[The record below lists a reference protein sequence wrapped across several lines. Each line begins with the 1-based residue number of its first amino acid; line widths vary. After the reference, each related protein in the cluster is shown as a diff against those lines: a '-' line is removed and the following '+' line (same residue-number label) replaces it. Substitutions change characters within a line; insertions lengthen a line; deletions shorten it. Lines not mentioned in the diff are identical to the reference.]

1 MSEVRSFNGLRYALV
16 TAGGTC
22 VAIDEMRMIANR
34 SEGDFG
40 VAIANAL
47 AARGVP
53 VVLLISRLGYY
64 KFRGGLINS
73 NVIVV
78 QYLMFEEY
86 VDAITQIVT
95 DHGQPA
101 YAFSAAAV
109 SDFGVEHMVEGKI
122 SSSDGLPNIPFV
134 ELPKV
139 LKTWRKLFGLTC
151 KIVGFKFLS
160 RKNSTN
166 VDLFTAAWDQNVSA
180 HLDLTVGNFKE
191 EIGDGKHPVY
201 LVNPEGWVHHIPGDR
216 VYVAQQIVD
225 YVLGKGRAFD
235 LDPPESWAPVIR
247 SATVRL
253 RSRDSDRILMLLRAN
268 STVYGDTW
276 SNLGGRQEPAD
287 FDRVPVPEHV
297 NSLLRQRVADWNTA
311 ARELYEE
318 SGETID
324 LRDIV
329 LPSEQAR
336 VHYTCVV
343 KKTTGERRYY
353 CVVCFP
359 VDIDGEPECAIP
371 EGEGTEIR
379 WIDASEART
388 LTMGPATRRALEETW
403 PSFNS

>member
-1 MSEVRSFNGLRYALV
+1 MSEERSFKGQRYALV

-73 NVIVV
+73 NVMVV
-78 QYLMFEEY
+78 PYLMFEEY

-122 SSSDGLPNIPFV
+122 SSSDGLPKIPFV

-139 LKTWRKLFGLTC
+139 LKTWRKLFGSAC

-201 LVNPEGWVHHIPGDR
+201 LVNPEGWVSHVPGDR
-216 VYVAQQIVD
+216 TYVAQQIVQ
-225 YVLGKGRAFD
+225 YVLSDGYAFIFNS
-235 LDPPESWAPVIR
+235 PETWTKVIR
-247 SATVRL
+247 SSSMCL
-253 RSRDSDRILMLLRAN
+253 RSRHTNRVLMLLRTG
-268 STVYGDTW
+268 STVFGNMW
-276 SNLGGRQEPAD
+276 SNLGGRQDEEDLAAVNEGGLDPAD
-287 FDRVPVPEHV
+287 
-297 NSLLRQRVADWNTA
+297 RQLKADWITA
-311 ARELYEE
+311 TREVYEE
-318 SGETID
+318 SGKQID
-324 LRDIV
+324 LRGH
-329 LPSEQAR
+329 LRPAAPPS
-336 VHYTCVV
+336 VHYTQTI
-343 KKTTGERRYY
+343 KKSTGERRVYR
-353 CVVCFP
+353 VACFQ
-359 VDIDGEPECAIP
+359 VDITGEPECVIP
-371 EGEGTEIR
+371 EGEGTEVR
-379 WIDASEART
+379 WVEAAEAFT
-388 LTMGPATRRALEETW
+388 LPIGPATRAALHETW
-403 PSFNS
+403 PEFIS